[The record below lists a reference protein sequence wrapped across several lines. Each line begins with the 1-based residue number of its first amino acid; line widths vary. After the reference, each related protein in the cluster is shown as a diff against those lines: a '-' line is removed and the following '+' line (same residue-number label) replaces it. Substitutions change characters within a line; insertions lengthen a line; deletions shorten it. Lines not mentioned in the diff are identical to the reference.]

1 MNCEEYINQIKKDYD
16 LIKVFSNKNNSIVA
30 LFKHKKLGKYIVLRK
45 YNQRIDIY
53 EKLKGI
59 SFEGLPL
66 IYDTVNLDD
75 GQIILEEYIEGLTVA
90 DVIENKT
97 FTYNGA
103 KKVMISLCNT
113 LSLLHSFGY
122 VHRDIKP
129 ENILISNE
137 GIVKLI
143 DFNASRHYNAEQTK
157 DTIEIGTIG
166 YASPEQFGIAQ
177 TDTRTDIY
185 ALGVLLNIMLTGNHP
200 SKELTNTKAKKIVLK
215 CTQIDPNSRFQT
227 VDELLNSYQ

>member
-1 MNCEEYINQIKKDYD
+1 MNCEEYINQIKTDYD
-16 LIKVFSNKNNSIVA
+16 LVKVLSNKNNSLVV
-30 LFKHKKLGKYIVLRK
+30 LFKHKNLGRYVILRK
-45 YNQRIDIY
+45 YNQNIGIY

-59 SFEGLPL
+59 SFDGLPL
-66 IYDTVNLDD
+66 IYDTINLDD
-75 GQIILEEYIEGLTVA
+75 GQIILEEYIEGMTIA
-90 DVIENKT
+90 DVIENKA

-129 ENILISNE
+129 ENILISND

-143 DFNASRHYNAEQTK
+143 DFNASRKYNAQQTK
-157 DTIEIGTIG
+157 DTTEIGTIG

-185 ALGVLLNIMLTGNHP
+185 SLGVLFNIMLTGNHP
-200 SKELTNTKAKKIVLK
+200 SKELTKGKAKKIVLK
-215 CTQIDPNSRFQT
+215 CTQIDPNSRYQT
-227 VDELLNSYQ
+227 VEELLNSL